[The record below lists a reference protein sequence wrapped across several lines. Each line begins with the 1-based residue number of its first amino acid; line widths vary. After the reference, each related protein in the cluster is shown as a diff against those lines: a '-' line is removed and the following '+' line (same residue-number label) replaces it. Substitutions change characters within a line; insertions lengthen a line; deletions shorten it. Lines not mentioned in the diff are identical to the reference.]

1 MLENYARNTFKLEN
15 LFLKKLI
22 LEKFGEA
29 RKFLILEKFQ
39 TQEDLKLEISAS
51 KKIYARKFK
60 KPEARKYVDEK
71 SEARNCSINFMLEM
85 FSVCYTRNFVTQ
97 KMLEN
102 F

>member
-39 TQEDLKLEISAS
+39 TQEDWKLEISAS
-51 KKIYARKFK
+51 KK
-60 KPEARKYVDEK
+60 
-71 SEARNCSINFMLEM
+71 FMLEN
-85 FSVCYTRNFVTQ
+85 SKNL
-97 KMLEN
+97 KLEN
-102 F
+102 MLMRNLKLEIVV